1 MMQAKIS
8 NALVA
13 AQKVIAPAAVEILK
27 VAVIELQDPAK
38 KSGSKR
44 SRKSP
49 GSLSK
54 DRSKVWPTNAL
65 LVCCYERY
73 F

>member
-1 MMQAKIS
+1 MIQAKIL
-8 NALVA
+8 NALVVA
-13 AQKVIAPAAVEILK
+13 RKAIARAVAVSLK
-27 VAVIELQDPAK
+27 VVVIELQGPAK

-54 DRSKVWPTNAL
+54 DRGQVWPTNAL